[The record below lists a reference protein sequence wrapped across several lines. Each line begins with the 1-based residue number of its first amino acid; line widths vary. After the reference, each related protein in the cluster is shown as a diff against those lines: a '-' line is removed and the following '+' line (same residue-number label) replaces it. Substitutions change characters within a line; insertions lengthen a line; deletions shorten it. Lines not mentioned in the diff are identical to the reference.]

1 MDVSEALSPFED
13 HFYVGRW
20 NIHLLSLLCAAAGL
34 ARLSMAWLEAIQ
46 FTDYRNEEG
55 ATVTIRDYRES
66 EVWWQLCRQNTSMQ
80 AYTRQSQE
88 SSYSSAIQDHIGPR
102 EYECLCIVFGSWM
115 VLWPHAAEVETHRA
129 GAVFYVAT
137 DNEIEEEEAMSY
149 ILGNALQ
156 TLVSW

>member
-1 MDVSEALSPFED
+1 MP
-13 HFYVGRW
+13 
-20 NIHLLSLLCAAAGL
+20 
-34 ARLSMAWLEAIQ
+34 
-46 FTDYRNEEG
+46 
-55 ATVTIRDYRES
+55 
-66 EVWWQLCRQNTSMQ
+66 MQ
-80 AYTRQSQE
+80 
-88 SSYSSAIQDHIGPR
+88 G
-102 EYECLCIVFGSWM
+102 FGSWM

>member
-1 MDVSEALSPFED
+1 
-13 HFYVGRW
+13 
-20 NIHLLSLLCAAAGL
+20 
-34 ARLSMAWLEAIQ
+34 
-46 FTDYRNEEG
+46 
-55 ATVTIRDYRES
+55 
-66 EVWWQLCRQNTSMQ
+66 MQ

-88 SSYSSAIQDHIGPR
+88 SSYSSAIQDRLGLVNTNA
-102 EYECLCIVFGSWM
+102 YAWFFGSWM